1 MTEMPIGNLQFRHKS
16 NEIKKL
22 RRRKIKKMKTQK
34 AIGIL
39 TIISVIAVCLLL
51 TSAVYAQNSVIFSSG
66 TGATVSGGG
75 SSAAV
80 GKACSGNDPYVDK
93 AVRVELDGAGE
104 IDDEDSGHLSSTEI
118 TPMGE
123 VIVTVDAELVS
134 AWVKVGNTDDA
145 EAIAE
150 AGISAQGEIL
160 VDPVTREPTGEVYV
174 ICMLYAMAD
183 ASSHSRRTAQAEA
196 SAEGSASASLDSS
209 YRDGAPEGYPRAF
222 YDVAVATADVEGKAE
237 ASAKVGRNGGEKPT
251 TASAWAGLI
260 AGSELGSLSDYS
272 LLGSSSEVVGTT
284 SKSKAE
290 AESSVAGSASAS
302 GELNICDVVFESSQT
317 SVVGEADTEA
327 STTKGPGASA
337 FAGAGS
343 INSIPS
349 PEGEPYPFGINTFS
363 LCLSG
368 DQPAISLADASFL
381 GSYTGGELNI
391 YSGRVTAEGSVEAET
406 EAKGSLER
414 PDVVQSS
421 ATSAAGE
428 ASSSIDIRS
437 AGIAESAAGAA
448 SVNLV
453 DTDYWSLILGVSY
466 PVAEYFD
473 GELFDVYPEELLGVD
488 LSADYALLADASV
501 LGSYSHTS
509 YTVEEDEFGF
519 PTKTIINKAT
529 AKSEV
534 GATTSASG
542 ESVIEDEVA
551 SSETFASAECAKSY
565 SKANKNRNGDPWAT
579 SAAWVASL
587 SLVDAGYL
595 EIAHSLNDDPIL
607 SGDFDVVTGSAIGT
621 AAWGADGTKVKPRAS
636 LDIDIPEDEDAATR
650 ALASLDWDTEDAE
663 ASTNITTGSSYSW
676 LDGRRNRGRCT
687 INGDLVNKGDRVISD
702 YDRSWSVKEDVNWAD
717 GYLWGLAYTP
727 APYAP

>member
-1 MTEMPIGNLQFRHKS
+1 MSKEM
-16 NEIKKL
+16 
-22 RRRKIKKMKTQK
+22 KMKMGIYFRTNGMRDR
-34 AIGIL
+34 GIL
-39 TIISVIAVCLLL
+39 TVISVIAVCLLL

-75 SSAAV
+75 NSAAV

-93 AVRVELDGAGE
+93 AVRVELDEAGE

-134 AWVKVGNTDDA
+134 AWVKVGNTVDA

-160 VDPVTREPTGEVYV
+160 VDPVTREQTGEVYV

-183 ASSHSRRTAQAEA
+183 ASSQSRKTAQAEA
-196 SAEGSASASLDSS
+196 SASGSAIATAETT
-209 YRDGAPEGYPRAF
+209 Y
-222 YDVAVATADVEGKAE
+222 YDVGEVTAEVEGEAE
-237 ASAKVGRNGGEKPT
+237 ASAKASRNGGEEPT
-251 TASAWAGLI
+251 TSSAWAGLI

-290 AESSVAGSASAS
+290 AESSVEGSASAS
-302 GELNICDVVFESSQT
+302 GKLNVFGVVIESSKT
-317 SVVGEADTEA
+317 SVAGEADTEA

-343 INSIPS
+343 INSIPP
-349 PEGEPYPFGINTFS
+349 PEGDSYPFDIDTFS

-368 DQPAISLADASFL
+368 YQPAISLADASFL

-391 YSGRVTAEGSVEAET
+391 YSGRVTAEGSVDAET
-406 EAKGSLER
+406 EAKGSLKY
-414 PDVVQSS
+414 PDVNQSS

-428 ASSSIDIRS
+428 ASSSIDIRT
-437 AGIAESAAGAA
+437 AGVAESAAGAA

-453 DTDYWSLILGVSY
+453 DTDDWSLNLGVSY
-466 PVAEYFD
+466 PVAEYDED
-473 GELFDVYPEELLGVD
+473 GELFDVYPEELLGVN

-509 YTVEEDEFGF
+509 YTVEEDEFGL
-519 PTKTIINKAT
+519 PTKIIINKAT

-551 SSETFASAECAKSY
+551 SSETVASAECAKSY

-636 LDIDIPEDEDAATR
+636 LDIDIPEDEDATTS
-650 ALASLDWDTEDAE
+650 ALASLYWDPEDAE
-663 ASTNITTGSSYSW
+663 ASTSITTGSSYSW
-676 LDGRRNRGRCT
+676 LDARRNQGRCT